1 MKAGE
6 VFKKVCEK
14 LPVIQIIRHRHPD
27 VSVPRVT
34 GRGGSQRGFGLGL
47 AITREMTLR
56 LGGTISVTSSEGAG
70 TTFTVTF
77 GK

>member
-1 MKAGE
+1 MGAG
-6 VFKKVCEK
+6 VAFKKICK
-14 LPVIQIIRHRHPD
+14 MRPVIQIFRHRHPD
-27 VSVPRVT
+27 VPVSRVT
-34 GRGGSQRGFGLGL
+34 GRGGPLRGFGLGL

-56 LGGTISVTSSEGAG
+56 LGGTIAVTSSEGAG

>member
-1 MKAGE
+1 MGAGE
-6 VFKKVCEK
+6 VIKKVCK
-14 LPVIQIIRHRHPD
+14 KRPVIQILRHRHPD
-27 VSVPRVT
+27 VPVSRVT
-34 GRGGSQRGFGLGL
+34 GRGFGLGL

-56 LGGTISVTSSEGAG
+56 LGGTIEVQSRPGEG

>member
-6 VFKKVCEK
+6 VFKKVFEK
-14 LPVIQIIRHRHPD
+14 LPVIQNFP
-27 VSVPRVT
+27 VPSPGCLVPRVT
-34 GRGGSQRGFGLGL
+34 GRGGLQRGFGLGL

-56 LGGTISVTSSEGAG
+56 LGGTIAVASSEGAG

>member
-6 VFKKVCEK
+6 AFKKVCEK
-14 LPVIQIIRHRHPD
+14 LPVIQIFRHGDPD
-27 VSVPRVT
+27 VPVPRVT
-34 GRGGSQRGFGLGL
+34 GRGGPQRGFGLGL

-56 LGGTISVTSSEGAG
+56 LGGTISVTSCEGAG